1 MRKTQLFLPTDYSLV
16 KKRQMA
22 TTEDVSSE
30 YLRRWDRNAEFQR
43 QLSVDSVIFG
53 PRSGSQS
60 LLSGLMDTAC
70 YHLLSAWGYNKDTNR
85 SGSDSPVHSHQLSLV
100 FSFRLQLLLLFC
112 TSHSAEAPTSRLTL
126 KRALWAK
133 IWYPHPLMQTRKLTE
148 LSVLIS
154 AADLSG

>member
-30 YLRRWDRNAEFQR
+30 YLRQWDRNAEFQR

-70 YHLLSAWGYNKDTNR
+70 YHLLSAWGYNKDTTDLVVIPQCTPTNSLWSSP
-85 SGSDSPVHSHQLSLV
+85 SGS
-100 FSFRLQLLLLFC
+100 LLLLFC
-112 TSHSAEAPTSRLTL
+112 TSHSAEAPNSSRLTL
-126 KRALWAK
+126 KRTLWAK